1 MDVKNCERCSLPISL
16 ALPLRPKRRFCSEDC
31 RWRFYHAK
39 HKVRL
44 REYNRQWMQDNP
56 DKVAA
61 SLSKHRDKRLASLK
75 AWKARNPQR
84 VKELQKLS
92 AQRCRAQARIRRERW
107 IEKYPERMKESRK
120 KWRSNN
126 PDKHAADVRS
136 RQLAKSHAE
145 PTWLSKAQ
153 KKQMV
158 AFYKEAARL
167 TKEKGIPHE
176 VDHIIPIRGKQVCGL
191 HVPWNL
197 QVLTCHEN
205 RRKSA
210 KFA

>member
-1 MDVKNCERCSLPISL
+1 MITECQRCGKDIPANRLGHSST
-16 ALPLRPKRRFCSEDC
+16 RFCSEDC
-31 RWRFYHAK
+31 RWRAYHAK
-39 HKVRL
+39 HKVHL

-107 IEKYPERMKESRK
+107 IEKHPERMKESRK

-126 PDKHAADVRS
+126 PDKRAANVRS
-136 RQLAKSHAE
+136 RQLAQVHAQ
-145 PTWLSKAQ
+145 PGWLSKEQ

-210 KFA
+210 KFV